1 MAQAVVEGAES
12 VPGAEARL
20 RRIPELEEARR
31 ALATQET
38 YLRAQQEQA
47 GISEATHDDLRW
59 ADGIA
64 WGTPTRYGN
73 MSAQMKEF
81 INTTCP
87 LWAKGEFGGQ
97 GDRHVRQHRNHPRRA

>member
-1 MAQAVVEGAES
+1 VTTNALVAYYSTYGYIYRMAQAVAEGAAG
-12 VPGAEARL
+12 VPDAEVRL

-31 ALATQET
+31 ALSSEEA
-38 YLRAQQEQA
+38 YLRSQQLQA
-47 GISEATHDDLRW
+47 EIPEATHDDLRW

-81 INTTCP
+81 IDTTG
-87 LWAKGEFGGQ
+87 ASG
-97 GDRHVRQHRNHPRRA
+97 